1 MSSRILEFD
10 YRDPLWSNWNSF
22 PELWS
27 CWNLENSRDFER
39 NIQLGTC
46 THRICPS
53 YSIYSLEIIIKIRVM
68 KPMKFNNSLIK
79 SMISKFCALIN
90 NLIFQMISQK
100 FNLRKRQRCKIC
112 KILAMKPTPDI
123 SWKVNIT
130 DYLSASISDLVRII
144 SAVKMIFYP
153 LPMDH
158 WICHILL
165 CLVLKTALFDKCEKL
180 PEISG
185 DFILIFDKIEIDSR
199 SIKFQWKFQID
210 RIIIFGTC
218 NFEVYT
224 FSNSSFIILL
234 SKTSSTGFLIFEIFE
249 IDEKIEFIFFW

>member
-1 MSSRILEFD
+1 MLK
-10 YRDPLWSNWNSF
+10 
-22 PELWS
+22 
-27 CWNLENSRDFER
+27 SRDFER

-79 SMISKFCALIN
+79 SMISKFCSLIN

-100 FNLRKRQRCKIC
+100 FNLRKWQRCKIC

-153 LPMDH
+153 LDMSH
-158 WICHILL
+158 F
-165 CLVLKTALFDKCEKL
+165 A
-180 PEISG
+180 ISG
-185 DFILIFDKIEIDSR
+185 AKNRSLWQMWKISRNFRRFYLDFWSNWDRFSFNKIS
-199 SIKFQWKFQID
+199 
-210 RIIIFGTC
+210 
-218 NFEVYT
+218 V
-224 FSNSSFIILL
+224 
-234 SKTSSTGFLIFEIFE
+234 
-249 IDEKIEFIFFW
+249 KIPIWQNHHFWNV